1 MMKHDEV
8 FIAECRRFIVGKT
21 WLKIQL
27 MQGATLCCHHSRNKH
42 FASIGDN
49 AVTETHSSEIGLATE
64 MEDLHGTPFR
74 ELKCLSS
81 AGDMDY
87 LKTEWRLA

>member
-1 MMKHDEV
+1 MMKHDEL

-27 MQGATLCCHHSRNKH
+27 MQGATLCCHHYRNKH

-49 AVTETHSSEIGLATE
+49 AVTEIHSGEIGLATE
-64 MEDLHGTPFR
+64 MEDIHCTPFR
-74 ELKCLSS
+74 DLKCLSS

>member
-1 MMKHDEV
+1 MKHDEA

-27 MQGATLCCHHSRNKH
+27 MQGATLCCHHSRKKH

-49 AVTETHSSEIGLATE
+49 AVTEIHSSEIGLATE
-64 MEDLHGTPFR
+64 MEDFHCAPFR
-74 ELKCLSS
+74 DLKCLSS
-81 AGDMDY
+81 AGDMDC
-87 LKTEWRLA
+87 LKNEWRLM